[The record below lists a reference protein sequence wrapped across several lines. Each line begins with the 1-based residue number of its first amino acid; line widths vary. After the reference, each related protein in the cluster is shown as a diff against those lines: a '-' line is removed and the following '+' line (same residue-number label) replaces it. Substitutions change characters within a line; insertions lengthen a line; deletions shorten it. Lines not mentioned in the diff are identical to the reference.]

1 MTDSNAKYSHQSVF
15 TYTSEMPFQNVRMDQ
30 TVNNDNTQ
38 YHDIRGMMTPS
49 TNTDTGSDIVT
60 ISILQV
66 AYKEHKA

>member
-1 MTDSNAKYSHQSVF
+1 
-15 TYTSEMPFQNVRMDQ
+15 MDQ